1 MNFNLTTMIKKDA
14 IFYILGLMAGIFF
27 ITSCQ
32 LDKFDVSDL
41 SDEKQLGQSWA
52 APLIKGELN
61 TNDLLET
68 FDSTGVINEEE
79 NGLLYIV
86 YTDSLYSFTADDEV
100 TIPNQDY
107 FDMLYKVPVYDAEN
121 SYTGTK
127 TITVDTAHQITFE
140 NKAVLDSIITDMFT
154 LNQHITTNIQH
165 DLDINIMYK
174 DVVKNGQPLDT
185 TISISANEAP
195 YDETITQNLEG
206 YTIKTLDSLDNRYL
220 RMRYQVTI
228 NGSGNDLNQ
237 NDSLSLVTTVNNI
250 DMQSAYGYIGQDT
263 LMAQK
268 GKIPV
273 NLFNE
278 TENGTVEFATPSF
291 KFFIENSYGV
301 PIQIDLKNAKAYRE
315 GTTDSTNLT
324 FTSSVNPFNINF
336 PEFSKNE
343 VGQTVR
349 DTITISAENSNLEE
363 ILKKN
368 PTHIKFESQGLS
380 NPNSPD
386 YQSAI
391 YNFVTENSQFRVNS
405 ELYLPLH
412 LRADGFSMKDTVELN
427 MNDIIGDSTD
437 ITELTAKFKT
447 INELPADVDFQ
458 VYFLDST
465 YTMVDTLFDEGDRP
479 VIKSAV
485 TDDNGEMLSPTEKI
499 SKMTFYEDEISD
511 LSKVRNAVFE
521 AGLKTSDFSDTTK
534 KVKFYSDY
542 SFKFRMSVETKVGLD
557 LNN

>member
-1 MNFNLTTMIKKDA
+1 MIKKEA
-14 IFYILGLMAGIFF
+14 IFYILGLLAGIFF

-32 LDKFDVSDL
+32 LDKFDVSNL
-41 SDEKQLGQSWA
+41 SDEKQLGQNWA

-68 FDSTGVINEEE
+68 FDSTGVISEEE

-107 FDMLYKVPVYDAEN
+107 FDMLYKVPAYDTATN
-121 SYTGTK
+121 YTGTK
-127 TITVDTAHQITFE
+127 TITVDTTHLITFE
-140 NKAVLDSIITDMFT
+140 NKAVLDSIITDMFV
-154 LNQHITTNIQH
+154 LNQHVTTNIQH
-165 DLDINIMYK
+165 DLEINITYK
-174 DVVKNGQPLDT
+174 NVVKNGQPLEDN
-185 TISISANEAP
+185 ISISANEVP
-195 YDETITQNLEG
+195 YDEALSQNLEG
-206 YTIKTLDSLDNRYL
+206 YTIKPLDSAEKRYL
-220 RMRYQVTI
+220 RMRYEVTI

-237 NDSLSLVTTVNNI
+237 NDSLSLATTVDNI

-268 GKIPV
+268 AKIPV

-278 TENGTVEFATPSF
+278 TENGTVQFAAPSF

-301 PIQIDLKNAKAYRE
+301 PIQIELNNAKAYRE
-315 GTTDSTNLT
+315 GELDSTNLT
-324 FTSSVNPFNINF
+324 FSGSANPFDINF
-336 PEFSKNE
+336 PKFSQNE
-343 VGQTVR
+343 VGETVK
-349 DTITISAENSNLEE
+349 DTITISTDNSNLEE
-363 ILKKN
+363 ILKEN
-368 PTHIKFESQGLS
+368 PTHIKFGSRGLS
-380 NPNSPD
+380 NPNSTD
-386 YQSAI
+386 YQNAT

-412 LRADGFSMKDTVELN
+412 LRAEGFSMKDTVELN

-437 ITELTAKFKT
+437 ISELTAKFKT

-465 YTMVDTLFDEGDRP
+465 YAMVDTLFDEDDRP
-479 VIKSAV
+479 VIKSAA
-485 TDDNGEMLSPTEKI
+485 TDDNGEMLSATEKI
-499 SKMTFYEDEISD
+499 SEMTFYKDEISD

-521 AGLKTSDFSDTTK
+521 AGLSTDDFSADTTK

-542 SFKFRMSVETKVGLD
+542 SFKFRMSVETKVDLD